1 MERLSRQTLILIAGL
16 AVAVIALI
24 VMIVL
29 FFVSQTERE
38 LVYAVNPVKTRI
50 VTTGQATGLEISYK
64 GLEIG
69 NSNVTA
75 AQVAIWNSGDESI
88 RKENVLK
95 EVTIYTDPPSKILE
109 ALIVKSNRELEITN
123 FSLLASSELMEN
135 GKLAVSWNI
144 LEKDDGA
151 SIQLIYLGSPEVEI
165 KAEGLIEGSGEIKRV
180 GREVKIKTPAEQF
193 ESAKIPWFIYLFLGV
208 IAITVTYWGVTEAY
222 KDFKRERK
230 KSAVIDLSAL
240 VIYLSLVAF
249 FFWYFIG
256 RGPLTPP
263 FGF

>member
-1 MERLSRQTLILIAGL
+1 MSRQTLILIAGL
-16 AVAVIALI
+16 VVAVVALI

-50 VTTGQATGLEISYK
+50 VTMGQATGLEISYK

-69 NSNVTA
+69 DSDVTA

-95 EVTIYTDPPSKILE
+95 EATIYTDPPSKILE
-109 ALIVKSNRELEITN
+109 AFIVNSNRELEITN
-123 FSLLASSELMEN
+123 FSLMASRELMEN
-135 GKLAVSWNI
+135 GKVAVSWNI

-165 KAEGLIEGSGEIKRV
+165 KVEGLIEGSGDIKRV
-180 GREVKIKTPAEQF
+180 GRELKIKTPAEQF
-193 ESAKIPWFIYLFLGV
+193 
-208 IAITVTYWGVTEAY
+208 
-222 KDFKRERK
+222 
-230 KSAVIDLSAL
+230 KSAQTPWWVYLYFFL
-240 VIYLSLVAF
+240 VVAAMS
-249 FFWYFIG
+249 YFIVPDVYKSLKARQKSSIFG
-256 RGPLTPP
+256 ILMMVIMWGFFGFSVWNFMSQGPMVPP